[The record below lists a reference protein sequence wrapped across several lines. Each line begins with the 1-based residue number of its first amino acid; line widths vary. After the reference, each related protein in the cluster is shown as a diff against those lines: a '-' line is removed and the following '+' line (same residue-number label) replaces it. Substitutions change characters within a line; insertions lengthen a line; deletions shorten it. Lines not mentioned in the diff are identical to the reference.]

1 MDQQQQQN
9 NTQET
14 EAFARV
20 WKRVSPDP
28 DTSPIVC
35 GEAPSPPAATAAPA
49 LGTASQSWGPFLRS
63 QIVWEP
69 ADLRL
74 P

>member
-35 GEAPSPPAATAAPA
+35 GEAPSPPGGHSCPRPWHGLPK
-49 LGTASQSWGPFLRS
+49 LGSPFSGP
-63 QIVWEP
+63 
-69 ADLRL
+69 RL
-74 P
+74 SGS